1 MVNNGIVAVMVVGV
15 GGMVS
20 GETAASGDT
29 QFYPK
34 VTVDAKEKKRGCQT
48 LPFFCRLAATSSSN
62 ISLWQLTSAGIEMVL
77 GHWLQ
82 PTFFFGQ
89 TTKGI

>member
-34 VTVDAKEKKRGCQT
+34 VTVDAEEKAWLPDAAFLLQTGC
-48 LPFFCRLAATSSSN
+48 N
-62 ISLWQLTSAGIEMVL
+62 ILI
-77 GHWLQ
+77 
-82 PTFFFGQ
+82 
-89 TTKGI
+89 K